1 MIARV
6 CYLVIGATDANGVN
20 IQPVKVRK
28 GKQVVVRGGA
38 AAVLRLLEVKAMRTQ
53 LSHRG

>member
-1 MIARV
+1 
-6 CYLVIGATDANGVN
+6 VN

-53 LSHRG
+53 LSHRGWV